1 MSDPRNISPIVS
13 HVCRV
18 VARIIQ
24 IFAVYVVFHGHYSPG
39 GGFQGGALLAAAV
52 IILRITQTPEA
63 GHRELPPSWAL
74 PLGAIGAFMFL
85 GVGVVDLIAGGHF
98 LEYEYTPLPAAD
110 PARIHYWG
118 ILIVEVGIALAVMA
132 ILVAIFDALMGK
144 TEDYRAVSEG
154 AGSLSMAGPGETGPA
169 PHSPPAK
176 PEGTGPEKPHSDGP
190 GVSNANEG
198 QDAPDEI
205 RSDHD

>member
-13 HVCRV
+13 QVCRI

-24 IFAVYVVFHGHYSPG
+24 IFAIYVIFHGHYSPG

-63 GHRELPPSWAL
+63 SQRELPSAYAL
-74 PLGAIGAFMFL
+74 PLGALGVLIFL
-85 GVGVVDLIAGGHF
+85 GVGLVDLLAGGNF
-98 LEYEYTPLPAAD
+98 LQYEFTPWLGSD

-132 ILVAIFDALMGK
+132 ILVSIFDQLMG
-144 TEDYRAVSEG
+144 
-154 AGSLSMAGPGETGPA
+154 
-169 PHSPPAK
+169 
-176 PEGTGPEKPHSDGP
+176 
-190 GVSNANEG
+190 
-198 QDAPDEI
+198 
-205 RSDHD
+205 RSDHA